1 MLATDPSYARRGR
14 DRSCP
19 RCRCATQ
26 QVPRR
31 WTDRLLSLWMPVLR
45 YQCRSLV
52 CGWQGL
58 LQRRRHRPA
67 RQDAKPRIKRN
78 GP

>member
-1 MLATDPSYARRGR
+1 
-14 DRSCP
+14 
-19 RCRCATQ
+19 
-26 QVPRR
+26 VPRR

-67 RQDAKPRIKRN
+67 LPAAKPRIKRSR
-78 GP
+78 P